1 MNCKDCIFA
10 KYGQVKRPMT
20 PDGQVGCA
28 CDRLDTWLDK
38 NEAYQTEG
46 ESYYELTKFCNMYRN
61 HDWRKEVQEKHE
73 DEFDPPNHS
82 LLEDL
87 VEIARS
93 EVKPLFGIAVWDDP
107 TGHFADLDKTVM
119 GLTNIRYPRDKMK
132 VVLSTFSARGV
143 NDVADLINRLQG
155 DIRNSSAIFHL
166 LDYRKYKDTE
176 VFKKLVE
183 ATFFVHIKSGTLLPE
198 DLFELIDKSMN
209 EDLERA
215 CMWEGDGFTVI
226 HKKVVTGLYL
236 QFNDYDKMVSH
247 IREIAKEQNA
257 YQKV

>member
-1 MNCKDCIFA
+1 MDCKDCIFA
-10 KYGQVKRPMT
+10 EYGQVKRPMM

-38 NEAYQTEG
+38 DEAYLAAD

-61 HDWRKEVQEKHE
+61 EEWKSEHNYGNEVA
-73 DEFDPPNHS
+73 
-82 LLEDL
+82 
-87 VEIARS
+87 IARE
-93 EVKPLFGIAVWDDP
+93 EVMPLFGIAVWDDP
-107 TGHFADLDKTVM
+107 TSTMIDLEKTVM
-119 GLTNIRYPRDKMK
+119 GLTNVKYPRDKMK
-132 VVLSTFSARGV
+132 VVLSTFKARGV
-143 NDVADLINRLQG
+143 NNVADLINRLQG

-166 LDYRKYKDTE
+166 LDYRKYTDTE

-183 ATFFVHIKSGTLLPE
+183 ATFFVHVKSGYRQRGSTLLPE
-198 DLFELIDKSMN
+198 HLFELIDKSMN

-215 CMWEGDGFTVI
+215 CMWEGDRFTVI

-247 IREIAKEQNA
+247 VREIAKKQNA

>member
-10 KYGQVKRPMT
+10 KYGQVKRPMM

-38 NEAYQTEG
+38 NEAYQTAG
-46 ESYYELTKFCNMYRN
+46 ESYYELIKFCNMYRN
-61 HDWRKEVQEKHE
+61 EEWQSEHNYGNEVA
-73 DEFDPPNHS
+73 
-82 LLEDL
+82 
-87 VEIARS
+87 IARE
-93 EVKPLFGIAVWDDP
+93 EVMPLFGIAVWDDP

-183 ATFFVHIKSGTLLPE
+183 ATFFVHIKSGALLPE
-198 DLFELIDKSMN
+198 HLFELIDKSMN

-247 IREIAKEQNA
+247 IREIAKEQNV